1 MAATKPI
8 LTITGSDSTSE
19 SGIQA
24 DIKTISE
31 LGGYAVTAITSVTVQ
46 TTLGIQEIYDL
57 PAEIVREQIEAVMN
71 DMQPDVVKVGMI
83 RNEEVLKVV
92 VDELRRYKPR
102 HIIYD
107 PIIRS
112 SRGDALMTDHMLNCI
127 VDKLMPLVTQ
137 VVSLDAVRYHGMKNR
152 YASALAVFLN
162 NGEGTDE
169 ARKKAKEYVDSQT
182 LRDNKLSGRANDLY
196 LAFLNEVTEHVGK
209 NNDVLFYA
217 ERLNVST
224 RYLAQVTRQIANKT
238 PKMIIDQKLVHKIEV
253 LLKTTE
259 RNIQEIANE
268 CGFSSQAHLSS
279 FFKKLRGVSPT
290 GYRKKY

>member
-24 DIKTISE
+24 DIKTILE

-57 PAEIVREQIEAVMN
+57 PAEIVKEQIEAVMN

-83 RNEEVLKVV
+83 RTEEVLDVV

-102 HIIYD
+102 HIIFD

-137 VVSLDAVRYHGMKNR
+137 VVSLDAVKYHGMKNR

-162 NGEGTDE
+162 NGDSTDE
-169 ARKKAKEYVDSQT
+169 ARKKALEFVYSQT
-182 LRDNKLSGRANDLY
+182 VRGDNLKSRANDLY
-196 LAFLNEVTEHVGK
+196 MDYLNVVTEYVGK
-209 NNDVLFYA
+209 KNDVQFYA
-217 ERLNVST
+217 EKLNVST
-224 RYLAQVTRQIANKT
+224 RYLAQVTRQIANKS
-238 PKMIIDQKLVHKIEV
+238 PKMIIDEKLIKKIEL

-259 RNIQEIANE
+259 KNVQEIANE
-268 CGFSSQAHLSS
+268 CGFSSQAHLAN